1 MLSLA
6 GRRIAI
12 VSRIYSPEPGAA
24 SFRLEALARAMRD
37 AGATV
42 TVITTRPPAGY
53 HDEPGAHE
61 GIRVR
66 RARVLRD
73 REGYVR
79 GYLQYLS
86 FDVPAFFRVLFAGR
100 LDALVVEP
108 PPTTGLAMRIACA
121 LRRLPY
127 AYYAADIWSDAVE
140 MTTAPRVV
148 ARVVRAFERF
158 GMRGAA
164 VVLSVSDTVTARL
177 GELRASRRIRTIG
190 NGVDDALF
198 RPEGE
203 KRELDAPYLLYAGT
217 ASEVHGAVIFARAL
231 GPLRAAVPDARLV
244 FIGQGSERREIER
257 IAEELAPGAVRF
269 EGRLSPADTAS
280 WIRGAAATLASVRP
294 DGYDLAFPTKM
305 YASVACGTRVV
316 YAGIGPGR
324 EFAQR
329 PGFGW
334 AVGYDPDE
342 VADAMRE
349 ALTTPVTDV
358 ERARLANR
366 ADESVS
372 LRAVAA
378 IAVDAIA
385 VSLSELG

>member
-12 VSRIYSPEPGAA
+12 VSRIFSPEPGAA
-24 SFRLEALARAMRD
+24 SFRLDALANALRD

-42 TVITTRPPAGY
+42 SVITTRPPRGY
-53 HDEPGAHE
+53 RDAAGAHV

-86 FDVPAFFRVLFAGR
+86 FDVPAFFRLLFAGR
-100 LDALVVEP
+100 LDAVVVEP
-108 PPTTGLAMRIACA
+108 PPTTGLAMRIACGT
-121 LRRLPY
+121 RRLPY

-140 MTTAPRVV
+140 LTTAPRVV

-177 GELRASRRIRTIG
+177 EQLRASRNIRTIG
-190 NGVDDALF
+190 NGVDVTVF

-203 KRELDAPYLLYAGT
+203 TQKLDAPYLLYAGT
-217 ASEVHGAVIFARAL
+217 ASEVHGARIFAEAL
-231 GPLRAAVPDARLV
+231 GRLRETVPDARVV
-244 FIGQGSERREIER
+244 FIGQGSERREIAR

-269 EGRLSPADTAS
+269 EGRLSPEETAS

-294 DGYDLAFPTKM
+294 DGYELAFPTKM

-316 YAGIGPGR
+316 YAGIGPGT
-324 EFAQR
+324 EFAAR

-334 AVGYDPDE
+334 PVDYDVEAVAG
-342 VADAMRE
+342 AMRE
-349 ALTTPVTDV
+349 ALTAPRTAKDRAALASWAAEHLSLRSV
-358 ERARLANR
+358 ARLA
-366 ADESVS
+366 AD
-372 LRAVAA
+372 AVAGILNA
-378 IAVDAIA
+378 
-385 VSLSELG
+385 

>member
-24 SFRLEALARAMRD
+24 SFRLDALARALRD

-42 TVITTRPPAGY
+42 NVITTTPPAGY
-53 HDEPGAHE
+53 LDEPGAHE

-100 LDALVVEP
+100 LDALIVEP
-108 PPTTGLAMRIACA
+108 PPTTGLAMRIVCA

-140 MTTAPRVV
+140 MTPAPRLV
-148 ARVVRAFERF
+148 ARVVRGFERF

-177 GELRASRRIRTIG
+177 EELRASRRIRTIG
-190 NGVDDALF
+190 NGVDGTVF
-198 RPEGE
+198 RPDGDTQ
-203 KRELDAPYLLYAGT
+203 KSDAPYLLYAGT
-217 ASEVHGAVIFARAL
+217 ASEVHGAVIFAEAL
-231 GPLRAAVPDARLV
+231 GQVRAAVPDARLV

-294 DGYDLAFPTKM
+294 EGYELAFPTKM
-305 YASVACGTRVV
+305 YASIACGTRVV
-316 YAGIGPGR
+316 YAGIGPGQ
-324 EFAQR
+324 EFAER

-334 AVGYDPDE
+334 AVGYELEE
-342 VADAMRE
+342 VAAAMRD
-349 ALTTPVTDV
+349 ALITPVTQKD
-358 ERARLANR
+358 RATLASW
-366 ADESVS
+366 AAEHLS
-372 LRAVAA
+372 LSAVAGRA
-378 IAVDAIA
+378 TEAVAGI
-385 VSLSELG
+385 LSA

>member
-24 SFRLEALARAMRD
+24 SFRLEALARALRD

-42 TVITTRPPAGY
+42 RVITTRPPAGY
-53 HDEPGAHE
+53 RDEPGAHE

-73 REGYVR
+73 SEGYVR

-121 LRRLPY
+121 LRRVPY

-140 MTTAPRVV
+140 MTTAPRFV

-177 GELRASRRIRTIG
+177 EELRASRRIRTVG
-190 NGVDDALF
+190 NGVNDTLF

-203 KRELDAPYLLYAGT
+203 KRKLDAPYLLYAGT
-217 ASEVHGAVIFARAL
+217 ASEVHGAVIFARAF
-231 GPLRAAVPDARLV
+231 GMLRAAVPDARLV

-257 IAEELAPGAVRF
+257 LVQELAPGAVQF
-269 EGRLSPADTAS
+269 KGRLSPAETAS

-294 DGYDLAFPTKM
+294 DGYQLAFPTKM

-316 YAGIGPGR
+316 YAGIGPGQK
-324 EFAQR
+324 FAER

-334 AVGYDPDE
+334 AVRYDPDE

-349 ALTTPVTDV
+349 ALTTPATEA
-358 ERARLANR
+358 ERARLATWAQEN
-366 ADESVS
+366 VS

-385 VSLSELG
+385 ASLSKLG